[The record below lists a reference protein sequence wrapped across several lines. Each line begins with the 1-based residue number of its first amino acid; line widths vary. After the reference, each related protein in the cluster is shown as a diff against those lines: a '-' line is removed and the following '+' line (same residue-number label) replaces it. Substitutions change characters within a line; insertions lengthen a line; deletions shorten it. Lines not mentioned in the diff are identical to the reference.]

1 MTQSLKALNGFA
13 ESMTSDSGK
22 PPENRITPSA
32 STATVAATQTAR
44 RRQSE
49 AGACV
54 TSVRSATCCTSRS
67 GTATCSGLHHGGE
80 HGCAVDDTHL
90 RAVVDHAEGPLLLDD
105 QRQQRL
111 EDRIGRHVAGEI
123 SLAVGRAHDGT
134 GGQHM
139 RTWGDACEGR
149 G

>member
-44 RRQSE
+44 RRQGD

-54 TSVRSATCCTSRS
+54 TTVRSATCCTSRS

-80 HGCAVDDTHL
+80 HRRAVDDAYL
-90 RAVVDHAEGPLLLDD
+90 GAAVDHPVGPLVLDD
-105 QRQQRL
+105 QRQQRS
-111 EDRIGRHVAGEI
+111 EDRVGRDFASEIG
-123 SLAVGRAHDGT
+123 LAVGRAHDRPG
-134 GGQHM
+134 
-139 RTWGDACEGR
+139 
-149 G
+149 